1 MYKVLIQCCI
11 SYDALFYFMDRTKLY
26 EEYMEKRSG
35 KHLRN
40 PGNADPGNI
49 EPEYYKDI
57 LPQDK
62 E

>member
-1 MYKVLIQCCI
+1 
-11 SYDALFYFMDRTKLY
+11 MDRVKLY
-26 EEYMEKRSG
+26 EEYMENRSG

-40 PGNADPGNI
+40 PGNADPGTI